1 MDFENATGPA
11 LEVDPTG
18 ADVRDGTS
26 LVTVIWGIN
35 LTAFILVGLIV
46 PLRVI
51 VRCTVTRN
59 FFNDDVLVIVAA
71 LFTFG
76 ICSLLPIVHGSAPQL
91 FPASWFES
99 LKLTSLSATD
109 SGLGQHSWNIDAD
122 LLPENTKSLLQVGNA
137 ENVRWTVA
145 NTCLW

>member
-18 ADVRDGTS
+18 VDVRDGTN
-26 LVTVIWGIN
+26 LVTVIWGVN

-76 ICSLLPIVHGSAPQL
+76 ICSLLPI
-91 FPASWFES
+91 
-99 LKLTSLSATD
+99 
-109 SGLGQHSWNIDAD
+109 GQHSWNIDAD